1 MYKSFGQ
8 FLFESS
14 ESAEERKKDKDMADK
29 LKAAKEAEA
38 KAKSELEKTIKG
50 EDVSSEDIK
59 KAKLVSAKTG
69 AEVTKLDAEIKLKAM
84 EDGSNEK
91 KDNGKS

>member
-8 FLFESS
+8 FLFEAS
-14 ESAEERKKDKDMADK
+14 ETAEERKKDKDMADK
-29 LKAAKEAEA
+29 LKSAKEAEDKA
-38 KAKSELEKTIKG
+38 KADLEKTVKDG
-50 EDVSSEDIK
+50 DASSEDIK

>member
-1 MYKSFGQ
+1 
-8 FLFESS
+8 
-14 ESAEERKKDKDMADK
+14 MADK